1 MEEYDIERL
10 RDDLIDYYGT
20 ASMIYCV
27 AMADLVRVQSSSD
40 SELIEIAINNGY
52 NLEDYKVS
60 YERKL

>member
-27 AMADLVRVQSSSD
+27 AMADLVRVQSASD